1 MKPALKNRE
10 ALQTYLNGQKD
21 NFEQALLSEAINVKG
36 KIEEIL
42 EVGNI
47 DLLNNAHKLV
57 GYIVQGKK
65 QEVIAFAE
73 QEGAAWAI
81 HALTLEFKLEWVQ
94 AIRRTLWNF
103 IRQYDEAYNEEMER
117 NAYYELEKQIN
128 DMVDQFLNTF
138 FITYS
143 KFKDELIEQQK
154 KLVEN
159 LSVPIIPISKSI
171 CILPLIGTIDDY
183 RANIIEE
190 KALMAIG
197 ENAIQTLI
205 IDLSGIADME
215 ENVIDYILKMIDG
228 ATLMGCDPVLTGLRP
243 EIVRKMVRLG
253 VSFGKKAL
261 TKGTLQQALQEFMVV
276 IEK

>member
-1 MKPALKNRE
+1 MNSALEKRE
-10 ALQTYLNGQKD
+10 ALQTYLKGQKD

-36 KIEEIL
+36 KIDEIL
-42 EVGNI
+42 KIGNI

-57 GYIVQGKK
+57 GYIIQGKE
-65 QEVIAFAE
+65 QEVISFAE
-73 QEGAAWAI
+73 QEGKAWAT

-103 IRQYDEAYNEEMER
+103 IRQYDELHDETIER

-128 DMVDQFLNTF
+128 DVVDQFLNTF

-143 KFKDELIEQQK
+143 KYKDNQIEQQK

-171 CILPLIGTIDDY
+171 CVLPLIGSIDDY

-190 KALMAIG
+190 KALMAIS

-215 ENVIDYILKMIDG
+215 ENVIDYLLKMIDG
-228 ATLMGCDPVLTGLRP
+228 AKMMGCDPVVTGLRP

-261 TKGTLQQALQEFMVV
+261 TKATLQQALQEFMIVN
-276 IEK
+276 EK